1 MKLKCILF
9 LCLMIFALNGY
20 SQHEIPADC
29 IEKGT
34 LLSKQIAK
42 NLKLDKKQT
51 QYLTDNLI
59 KRETNNYFKLRGLKN
74 SQLRSKIY
82 HQNFAEYVACLKK
95 EFPDVLVGKI
105 INIEK
110 ECQHYSAE
118 T

>member
-1 MKLKCILF
+1 MLF
-9 LCLMIFALNGY
+9 TISGF

-29 IEKGT
+29 IDKGT
-34 LLSKQIAK
+34 LLSKQIAR
-42 NLKLDKKQT
+42 NLKLDKRQT

-59 KRETNNYFKLRGLKN
+59 KRETNNYFKLKGLKN

-82 HQNFAEYVACLKK
+82 QQNFAEYVACLKK

-110 ECQHYSAE
+110 EYQHYSPA